1 MKKFIIIIFCLTV
14 GCGGYQPIYMGKNN
28 NDISFK
34 TVSLSGDKNINKKI
48 VSSLNIKEKKS
59 IDTLNEIVIKSS
71 KSVEE
76 TSKNS
81 KGQTESFRTIIMLT
95 LEIKENNTIIK
106 SKNFNENFSYNNMDN
121 KYNLS
126 IYQNEVENNL
136 VNKIIEELILYL
148 NL

>member
-1 MKKFIIIIFCLTV
+1 M
-14 GCGGYQPIYMGKNN
+14 
-28 NDISFK
+28 
-34 TVSLSGDKNINKKI
+34 
-48 VSSLNIKEKKS
+48 
-59 IDTLNEIVIKSS
+59 
-71 KSVEE
+71 EE